1 MNKSAVIGVSYG
13 HHESSV
19 CLITNN
25 LDILYL
31 REEWLSRVK
40 GDYRFP
46 IESLKYLKNIYNDY
60 EILNV
65 SLFEKPLRNWL
76 SIGTKKKL
84 SPLNYLLKIRQFK
97 ESDLN
102 FPKKI
107 KKFFKKKIDIYC
119 PHHLSHALTGSAF
132 SFSKNNNNFIHIVMD
147 GYGDG
152 LSGGIFY
159 GNNFNIT
166 EIETFKPE
174 QSLGLL
180 YSGITEW
187 VGYKPNEDEYKVM
200 ALAAFG
206 NPRFK
211 DFIKKNILYIKNEK
225 IFINQKYFN
234 FSDLGK
240 DSIKKSFI
248 DKFGKKRTNVKNLF
262 MDSAACDVV
271 ASFQI
276 AIEETVFDYMNFIID
291 KYKSLSKNISKIL
304 LSGGLFH
311 NSKLV
316 GYLEK
321 NIYQKNKIIVEVSPS
336 PGDAGS
342 SIGSAIFA
350 ALKNNFNIDKYFKKL
365 DPFLGPFAPR
375 IDSYNLLFNKITSNS
390 TETIKRLEK
399 LLKEDNIIAVYDA
412 RFEVGPRAL
421 GSRSLICDGKSASA
435 LKKLN
440 EIFKKRESY
449 RPIAPIISE
458 DIAKKIFSNSD
469 LQSDTAM
476 YMGKVMEISSNMSF
490 SVLSKKFPFIHHDKT
505 ARAQI
510 IKKNNKYTLSP
521 IITKLIEKGFILGN
535 TSFNVA
541 GDPMVFDI
549 EDVYSN
555 LIRLEIKYLINDE
568 KLYEVIDV

>member
-1 MNKSAVIGVSYG
+1 LKKTAVIGISYG

-19 CLITNN
+19 CLITNSFET
-25 LDILYL
+25 LYL

-46 IESLKYLKNIYNDY
+46 IESLKYLKNLYHDY

-76 SIGTKKKL
+76 SIGTKRKL

-97 ESDLN
+97 ESDLS

-107 KKFFKKKIDIYC
+107 KNFFNKQIDIYC
-119 PHHLSHALTGSAF
+119 PHHLSHALTASAF
-132 SFSKNNNNFIHIVMD
+132 SFSRKKNNFIHLVMD

-180 YSGITEW
+180 YSAITEW

-206 NPRFK
+206 APRYK
-211 DFIKKNILYIKNEK
+211 DFIKKNILNIKNDK
-225 IFINQKYFN
+225 IFINQNYFN

-240 DSIKKSFI
+240 DSLKKSFV
-248 DKFGKKRTNVKNLF
+248 DKFGKKRTVLKKLF
-262 MDSAACDVV
+262 MDSVACDVV
-271 ASFQI
+271 ASFQR
-276 AIEETVFDYMNFIID
+276 AIEETVFDYTELIID
-291 KYKSLSKNISKIL
+291 KHKHIFGNISKIL

-316 GYLEK
+316 GFLEK

-350 ALKNNFNIDKYFKKL
+350 ALINNFNIDRYFNQL
-365 DPFLGPFAPR
+365 DPFLGPFAPK
-375 IDSYNLLFNKITSNS
+375 INSYDLLFKKITSNP
-390 TETIKRLEK
+390 TETIKVSKE
-399 LLKEDNIIAVYDA
+399 LLQGDHIIAIYDA

-421 GSRSLICDGKSASA
+421 GSRSLICDGKSKSA

-458 DIAKKIFSNSD
+458 TLAKKLFSNSE
-469 LQSDTAM
+469 LQSDTAL
-476 YMGKVMEISSNMSF
+476 YMGKVMEVSSNASF

-510 IKKNNKYTLSP
+510 IKKNKKYTLSP
-521 IITKLIEKGFILGN
+521 IIIKLIEKGFILGN